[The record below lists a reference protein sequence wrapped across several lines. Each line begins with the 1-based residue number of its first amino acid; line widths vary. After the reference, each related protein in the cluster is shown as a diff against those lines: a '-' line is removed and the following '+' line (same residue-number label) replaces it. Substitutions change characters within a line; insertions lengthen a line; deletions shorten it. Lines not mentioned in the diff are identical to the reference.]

1 MVGRYGMS
9 STIGPVRLMGSE
21 LDFYLAGDAGALSA
35 LAPDTMREFDL
46 EIKRLT
52 ETARTRASEVLRYHA
67 KPLDRLAT
75 ALVQAENLEGS
86 DLEEL
91 LNLSPAKPNGT
102 QASAQKPAGRKAAAA
117 AGGQG
122 GAEGDA
128 CPPARG

>member
-21 LDFYLAGDAGALSA
+21 RDFSRAGEAGAVSA
-35 LAPDTMREFDL
+35 LAPDTRREFDL

-102 QASAQKPAGRKAAAA
+102 KPAAQKPAARKAAPAA
-117 AGGQG
+117 KS
-122 GAEGDA
+122 
-128 CPPARG
+128 ARNG